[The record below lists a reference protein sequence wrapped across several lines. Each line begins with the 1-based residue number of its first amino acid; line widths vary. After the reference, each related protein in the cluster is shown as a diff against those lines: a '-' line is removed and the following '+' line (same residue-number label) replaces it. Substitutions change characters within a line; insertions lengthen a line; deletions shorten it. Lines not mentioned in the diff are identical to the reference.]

1 MALSIMFISTVIEL
15 IREREKEKGN
25 YNADVKAVVFKNY
38 R

>member
-1 MALSIMFISTVIEL
+1 MGKGFDQ